1 MKTLNSHFFHIMSF
15 TLLLTT
21 ALTSPVFAQWGVMS
35 PDSSI
40 RQRGLLIDGPNPGRV
55 LREQMLLPMQRP
67 SIDLNS
73 GTIYKGGLIDS
84 APSQLRLMQICMQ
97 TGVC

>member
-1 MKTLNSHFFHIMSF
+1 MSF

-35 PDSSI
+35 SDGSI
-40 RQRGLLIDGPNPGRV
+40 RQRGLIIDGPNPGRV
-55 LREQMLLPMQRP
+55 LREQMLLPTQRS
-67 SIDLNS
+67 SIDLDS
-73 GTIYKGGLIDS
+73 GIIYKGRLINS
-84 APSQLRLMQICMQ
+84 APSQLRLIQICMQ

>member
-1 MKTLNSHFFHIMSF
+1 MSF

-21 ALTSPVFAQWGVMS
+21 VLTSPVLAQWGVMY
-35 PDSSI
+35 PDGSI
-40 RQRGLLIDGPNPGRV
+40 RQRGIIIDGPSPGRV
-55 LREQMLLPMQRP
+55 LRDQMLLPTQRS

-73 GTIYKGGLIDS
+73 GMIQKGGLINS
-84 APSQLRLMQICMQ
+84 APSQLRLIQICMQ